1 MKTEILILAMM
12 LLTFPF
18 CLASGQGLSAD
29 DIMQRVNDNFNQQYI
44 KARVKMT
51 ITTSSG
57 QKRDFIYNS
66 YSRDK
71 GDKNLIEY
79 LSPARVRGQT
89 ILMLNKA
96 DDIWTYF
103 PRTDRVR
110 KLATHA
116 KKRKMEGSDFSYED
130 MGSGEAWITD
140 FQAKLLKPEEFEGH
154 DCYLV
159 ELTRKRGAESGYSR
173 LVMWVEKDNFVPLKV
188 DYYDEDDPQLH
199 RKRLLCREI
208 KEVEGVPTPM
218 KAVMIDM
225 EDNSDTV
232 IEYQE
237 ITYKV
242 ELPEELFTTRGM
254 KR

>member
-1 MKTEILILAMM
+1 MKSYILISVMAILILSSWGRCAEE
-12 LLTFPF
+12 
-18 CLASGQGLSAD
+18 LSAG
-29 DIMQRVNDNFNQQYI
+29 DIVQRVNDNFNQQYV

-51 ITTSSG
+51 ITTTSG

-66 YSRDK
+66 YSRDR
-71 GDKNLIEY
+71 GEKNLIEY
-79 LSPARVRGQT
+79 LSPPRVKGQT
-89 ILMLNKA
+89 ILMLNHA
-96 DDIWTYF
+96 DDIWSYF

-130 MGSGEAWITD
+130 MGSGDAWITD
-140 FQAKLLKPEEFEGH
+140 FDSKRLPDERFEGR
-154 DCYLV
+154 DCCVV
-159 ELTRKRGAESGYSR
+159 ELTKKPEAESGYSR
-173 LVMWVEKDNFVPLKV
+173 MVMWVDRDNFIPLKL
-188 DYYDEDDPQLH
+188 DYFDEDDPELH
-199 RKRLLCREI
+199 QKRLLCREI
-208 KEVEGVPTPM
+208 RDIEGVPTPM
-218 KAVMIDM
+218 KAVMVDM

-237 ITYKV
+237 ITYQV